1 MRHTTLRQLEVFE
14 AIARLGS
21 FTRAAEELH
30 LTQPTVSM
38 QIKKL
43 TDAVGM
49 PLFEQVGKK
58 VYLTEAGRALQSF
71 SREIFDHFTRF
82 EMLLADLKGLK
93 QGRLRLGV
101 ITTAKYF
108 IPRLLGAFC
117 RQYPGI
123 DVAMKV
129 SNRERILER
138 LHDNEDDLYILGQPP
153 EEIDVIAE
161 PFLANPLIV
170 LAPADHPLAHEKNI
184 PLQRLAEEPFLV
196 REAGSG
202 TRIATEQLFARHN
215 LKIRVRME
223 LGSNEA
229 IKQAVIG
236 GLGIS
241 VLSRHTLPMDVTT
254 EQIALL
260 DVQGFPIER
269 HWCVVYP
276 RGKQLSVVAHTFL
289 DYLKEAHRHID
300 VVTYPGVHKKKG
312 ANKTGLSGRNAK
324 KTVMADSAAR
334 SAASKRGSADKNSQ
348 APRTTL
354 K

>member
-1 MRHTTLRQLEVFE
+1 
-14 AIARLGS
+14 
-21 FTRAAEELH
+21 
-30 LTQPTVSM
+30 
-38 QIKKL
+38 
-43 TDAVGM
+43 
-49 PLFEQVGKK
+49 
-58 VYLTEAGRALQSF
+58 
-71 SREIFDHFTRF
+71 
-82 EMLLADLKGLK
+82 LKGLK

-129 SNRERILER
+129 SNRERILAR
-138 LHDNEDDLYILGQPP
+138 LNNNEDDLYILGQPP
-153 EEIDVIAE
+153 EEIDAIAE
-161 PFLANPLIV
+161 PFLDNPLIV
-170 LAPADHPLAHEKNI
+170 LAPADHPLAREANI
-184 PLQRLAEEPFLV
+184 TLQRLAEEPFLV

-241 VLSRHTLPMDVTT
+241 VLSRHTLPMEVST
-254 EQIALL
+254 EHIALL

-269 HWCVVYP
+269 HWYAVYP

-300 VVTYPGVHKKKG
+300 VLTYPGIRKMKEV
-312 ANKTGLSGRNAK
+312 NVPGLSGGNANSMP
-324 KTVMADSAAR
+324 MADEAAR
-334 SAASKRGSADKNSQ
+334 LEVRKRGLANKNIQ
-348 APRTTL
+348 AQRSIP

>member
-58 VYLTEAGRALQSF
+58 VYLTEAGRALQNF
-71 SREIFDHFTRF
+71 SREIFDQFSHF

-108 IPRLLGAFC
+108 IPRLLGAFY

-138 LHDNEDDLYILGQPP
+138 LHNNEDDLYILGQPP

-161 PFLANPLIV
+161 PFLDNPLIV
-170 LAPADHPLAHEKNI
+170 LAPVDHPLAREKNI
-184 PLQRLAEEPFLV
+184 TLQRLAEEPFLV

-269 HWCVVYP
+269 HWCAVYP
-276 RGKQLSVVAHTFL
+276 RGKQLSVVAHTFV
-289 DYLKEAHRHID
+289 DYLKEAHLHID
-300 VVTYPGVHKKKG
+300 VVTYPGIRKKKE
-312 ANKTGLSGRNAK
+312 ANKPGLSSGNAK
-324 KTVMADSAAR
+324 NKVMADKVATSAAR
-334 SAASKRGSADKNSQ
+334 ERGLADTIHKHRE
-348 APRTTL
+348 RT
-354 K
+354 

>member
-49 PLFEQVGKK
+49 PLFEQVGKRM
-58 VYLTEAGRALQSF
+58 YLTDAGRALQNF
-71 SREIFDHFTRF
+71 SREIFDHFTHF

-129 SNRERILER
+129 SNRERILAR
-138 LHDNEDDLYILGQPP
+138 LSNNEDDLYILGQPP
-153 EEIDVIAE
+153 EEVDAIAD
-161 PFLANPLIV
+161 PFLDNPLIV
-170 LAPADHPLAHEKNI
+170 LAPADHPLAREKNI
-184 PLQRLAEEPFLV
+184 TLQRLAEEPFLV

-202 TRIATEQLFARHN
+202 TRIATEHLFTRHN

-236 GLGIS
+236 GLGVS

-269 HWCVVYP
+269 QWCAVYP

-300 VVTYPGVHKKKG
+300 VLTYPGIRKKKE
-312 ANKTGLSGRNAK
+312 ANKPGLSGENARNTLMVDKAVRS
-324 KTVMADSAAR
+324 TAR
-334 SAASKRGSADKNSQ
+334 KRGRANKNTPT
-348 APRTTL
+348 PRTTS